1 MKTIST
7 IQVQSSAH
15 TVKSLF
21 SFFAMHF
28 AVFTHPIMFM
38 FESFIVSLTIYN
50 ISESCLGLDQNIQ
63 LPLHTTSSNNVK
75 IYQLKIADPN
85 LVQAISS
92 VRLSKHT
99 VWNIYQTLSEDK
111 VKFVVYIPAKT
122 SKMLEFILKNN
133 TFKNILRKHF
143 ITIIRKDGTKA
154 SD

>member
-28 AVFTHPIMFM
+28 AVFTHPIV

-63 LPLHTTSSNNVK
+63 LPLHTTSSNSIK

-99 VWNIYQTLSEDK
+99 VWNVYQTLSEDK

-122 SKMLEFILKNN
+122 SKMLEYILKNN